1 MQRHKTTHASR
12 LERGQSLVEM
22 ALGFML
28 FLFVIMGLLDLGRL
42 FFIYIAL
49 EDSAG
54 EAALYLAL
62 NADCPQACTDQD
74 PKSTSCQEAADAGEG
89 DVCAD
94 PNNAFDRARKAFSN
108 VGIDWTRVD
117 IEYLFIAAD
126 GDAEAMVQVSLEYPF
141 GLITPII
148 SDIVG
153 DDTFTLRA
161 EAIHVRIAN

>member
-1 MQRHKTTHASR
+1 MRRHKRKHER
-12 LERGQSLVEM
+12 QLERGQSLVEM
-22 ALGFML
+22 ALGFLL

-62 NADCPQACTDQD
+62 NADCPQQCVDQD
-74 PKSTSCQEAADAGEG
+74 EPSTSCQEAADAGDG

-94 PNNAFDRARKAFSN
+94 PNNAFDRARNAFSD
-108 VGIDWTRVD
+108 VGISWNRVI
-117 IEYLFIAAD
+117 IEHEFIDAE
-126 GDAEAMVQVSLEYPF
+126 GDSEAMVQVSLTYPF
-141 GLITPII
+141 DLITPII

-161 EAIHVRIAN
+161 EAIHVRIAD